1 MRHSTALLGESTV
14 RLSDLRF
21 PASRVHIARTRLAYI
36 HIDNLLHF
44 AKIDRD
50 GRIDGYVA
58 AYLPDEVA
66 LLFFQRGEVISAAAL
81 TAAGRQ
87 ILPIGTALKR
97 MHDEL
102 ERGELVFCEAPFEQ
116 IAWMYESCLEHATR
130 RPVVTS
136 EPPLLFRALK
146 HEGYTGVL
154 ELIADGQVSYFRL
167 AEGRYASG
175 HFSDKPDDLA
185 VPAYVE
191 GMFKPRPDGTPPR
204 IVAHVFPTRAAIP
217 VQAAPSLIESYR
229 ELYHRFAASA
239 EARVPGEAIRRG
251 NKIRDALVPTHAALA
266 AISAPQETEP
276 EPLVATPEELTAALG
291 DWALQLLDQLEIIA
305 PGIAPDVL
313 VEATREQR
321 FMLQKA
327 GLYDRF
333 PWPVH
338 W

>member
-21 PASRVHIARTRLAYI
+21 PASHVHIARTRLAYI

-116 IAWMYESCLEHATR
+116 IAWMYESCLDRATQR
-130 RPVVTS
+130 AVVTS
-136 EPPLLFRALK
+136 DPPLLFRGLK
-146 HEGYTGVL
+146 HEGYSGVL
-154 ELIADGQVSYFRL
+154 ELIADGQVSYLRFE
-167 AEGRYASG
+167 EGRYASG
-175 HFSDKPDDLA
+175 HFSDKPDDLP
-185 VPAYVE
+185 VPAYIE
-191 GMFKPRPDGTPPR
+191 AIFKPHADGTPPR
-204 IVAHVFPTRAAIP
+204 IVAHVFPTRTTIP
-217 VQAAPSLIESYR
+217 MQAAPSLIESYR
-229 ELYHRFAASA
+229 DLYHRFAASA

-251 NKIRDALVPTHAALA
+251 DKIRDALVKTHRVLG
-266 AISAPQETEP
+266 AISTPRKLEP
-276 EPLVATPEELTAALG
+276 PPIVATPEQLTAALG
-291 DWALQLLDQLEIIA
+291 DWALQLLEQLEIIA

-327 GLYDRF
+327 GLYDRL
-333 PWPVH
+333 PWPVN